1 LVKCSNHRVDYFDK
15 SKKDLSTSVSVAA
28 GTMTVDGSMVV
39 SVEPPSVDVGIEE
52 EKGVVIEDISSFT
65 EVDEFKVVLLALTSC
80 LRAKKSLKNQKPLLA
95 LKKNCFHLWPAHKNF
110 RKVVWKKSM
119 IWT

>member
-1 LVKCSNHRVDYFDK
+1 MVKCSNHRVDYFDK

-65 EVDEFKVVLLALTSC
+65 EVDEFKVVVSSVDKLLEGKEIF
-80 LRAKKSLKNQKPLLA
+80 KKSKTIIGIKKKLFPPLA
-95 LKKNCFHLWPAHKNF
+95 C
-110 RKVVWKKSM
+110 S
-119 IWT
+119 